1 MDMLLRGGTVV
12 TCDADDRV
20 VVGDVLVRG
29 REIAHVGRS
38 PARAAARTPARVLDA
53 RGCAIIPGFVQAHI
67 HLCQA
72 LMRGMADDL
81 PLLEWLRTRVW
92 PLEAAHDERTL
103 GASAELGLAEAMLA
117 GTTTIL
123 DMGTARAHDAVMD
136 ACVRSGIRA
145 LSGKAM
151 MDEGDG
157 LPRGLRESTRANL
170 DESERLAR
178 SWQGSGDGR
187 IGYAWA
193 PRFVLSCS
201 EALVR
206 GAVERAGARGEIVH
220 THAAEHP
227 QERDAVRRAFGE
239 DDVAV
244 LHRWGVAG
252 PRAVLAHCVQLRDDE
267 ARAIAHEGTRV
278 VHCPSAN
285 LKLGSGIARV
295 AELDAM
301 GVSLALGADGPPCNN
316 NLDPWTE
323 MRHAALLAKV
333 RSGVTA
339 LSARRTLRLATID
352 GARALGLG
360 ALAGSVEAGK
370 RADLVIVRT
379 DGAHVE
385 PGGDVF
391 SRLVYACGA
400 RDVRHVLVD
409 GRLVVK
415 DGEHQ
420 LLDVDRVKARA
431 RTEARRLVNRAAL

>member
-1 MDMLLRGGTVV
+1 
-12 TCDADDRV
+12 
-20 VVGDVLVRG
+20 
-29 REIAHVGRS
+29 
-38 PARAAARTPARVLDA
+38 
-53 RGCAIIPGFVQAHI
+53 
-67 HLCQA
+67 
-72 LMRGMADDL
+72 
-81 PLLEWLRTRVW
+81 
-92 PLEAAHDERTL
+92 
-103 GASAELGLAEAMLA
+103 
-117 GTTTIL
+117 
-123 DMGTARAHDAVMD
+123 
-136 ACVRSGIRA
+136 
-145 LSGKAM
+145 
-151 MDEGDG
+151 
-157 LPRGLRESTRANL
+157 
-170 DESERLAR
+170 
-178 SWQGSGDGR
+178 
-187 IGYAWA
+187 
-193 PRFVLSCS
+193 
-201 EALVR
+201 
-206 GAVERAGARGEIVH
+206 
-220 THAAEHP
+220 
-227 QERDAVRRAFGE
+227 
-239 DDVAV
+239 
-244 LHRWGVAG
+244 
-252 PRAVLAHCVQLRDDE
+252 
-267 ARAIAHEGTRV
+267 
-278 VHCPSAN
+278 
-285 LKLGSGIARV
+285 
-295 AELDAM
+295 M

-370 RADLVIVRT
+370 RADLVIVRI